1 MAIEFTEVGAMKQ
14 EGSLAGTH
22 SIFVVIFVAFFL
34 LAMVSLLSGQN
45 WRNLLPGAEGARS
58 VLNGVKSAVY
68 TVMAELV

>member
-1 MAIEFTEVGAMKQ
+1 MAIEFTEVGAIGQ
-14 EGSLAGTH
+14 EGSLKGAH

-34 LAMVSLLSGQN
+34 LALVSLLSGQN